1 VNLPVAYPI
10 RLSRKKGIEKQR
22 CGGVE
27 VRIVGLMKCELPFLL
42 YEKKWRIEPARLTR
56 VVAQQPGAG
65 KKRGWRKCQPQ
76 G

>member
-42 YEKKWRIEPARLTR
+42 YEKKWRIEPAR
-56 VVAQQPGAG
+56 
-65 KKRGWRKCQPQ
+65 
-76 G
+76 